1 MSKDSDVSLINTFYQ
16 YFLNQTVFEL
26 LKFPGFFPYIIIAK
40 FTEVY
45 CKKGVLRS
53 FTKFTWKHLWMLW
66 SSPFLQNTSGQH
78 LRKLR
83 NNYLRK
89 ETLSNSKTVWFQKHW
104 WKVFMS
110 ETLEIVKEV
119 VQEISV
125 KYFSKTCEI
134 RLFHCKSLQLY

>member
-53 FTKFTWKHLWMLW
+53 FTKFTWKHLCQSL
-66 SSPFLQNTSGQH
+66 FLIKLQASG
-78 LRKLR
+78 
-83 NNYLRK
+83 
-89 ETLSNSKTVWFQKHW
+89 
-104 WKVFMS
+104 
-110 ETLEIVKEV
+110 
-119 VQEISV
+119 
-125 KYFSKTCEI
+125 
-134 RLFHCKSLQLY
+134 LQLY